1 NGQLEAI
8 LAKDELG
15 PEDTAKIHELT
26 YTLENALARIES
38 EVEAL
43 EETLEEVHVASERY
57 EVETVR
63 TQGRKYLDNAA
74 KLTKEERR
82 AARRCHHTTGAGAH
96 ETRDPFAQQQAVLH
110 APAGRGG
117 ATARPHRPRARP
129 AALLHAHR
137 QGRLRAAL
145 QGPVAG

>member
-1 NGQLEAI
+1 MKSPVMLFAGALLALSLSATAVADERPDHYKGERSDTLEQAMANLVDYNGQLEAI

-57 EVETVR
+57 EVDTVR

-74 KLTKEERR
+74 KLTK
-82 AARRCHHTTGAGAH
+82 
-96 ETRDPFAQQQAVLH
+96 
-110 APAGRGG
+110 
-117 ATARPHRPRARP
+117 
-129 AALLHAHR
+129 
-137 QGRLRAAL
+137 
-145 QGPVAG
+145 

>member
-1 NGQLEAI
+1 MKSPVMLFAGALLALSLSATAAADERPDHYKGERSDTLEQAMANLVEYNGRLEAI

-57 EVETVR
+57 EVDTVR

-74 KLTKEERR
+74 KLTK
-82 AARRCHHTTGAGAH
+82 
-96 ETRDPFAQQQAVLH
+96 
-110 APAGRGG
+110 
-117 ATARPHRPRARP
+117 
-129 AALLHAHR
+129 
-137 QGRLRAAL
+137 
-145 QGPVAG
+145 

>member
-1 NGQLEAI
+1 MKFPAMLFAGALLALSLSATAVADERPDHYSGERSDTLEQALANLADYNGQLEAI

-74 KLTKEERR
+74 KLTK
-82 AARRCHHTTGAGAH
+82 
-96 ETRDPFAQQQAVLH
+96 
-110 APAGRGG
+110 
-117 ATARPHRPRARP
+117 
-129 AALLHAHR
+129 
-137 QGRLRAAL
+137 
-145 QGPVAG
+145 

>member
-1 NGQLEAI
+1 MKSPVMLFAGALLALSLSATAVADERPDHYKGERSDTLEQAMANLVDYNGQLEAI

-74 KLTKEERR
+74 KLTK
-82 AARRCHHTTGAGAH
+82 
-96 ETRDPFAQQQAVLH
+96 
-110 APAGRGG
+110 
-117 ATARPHRPRARP
+117 
-129 AALLHAHR
+129 
-137 QGRLRAAL
+137 
-145 QGPVAG
+145 